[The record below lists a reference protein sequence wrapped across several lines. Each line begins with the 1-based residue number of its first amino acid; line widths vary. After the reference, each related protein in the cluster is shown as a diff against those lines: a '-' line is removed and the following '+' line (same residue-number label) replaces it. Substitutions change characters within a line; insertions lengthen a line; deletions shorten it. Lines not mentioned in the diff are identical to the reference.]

1 MKTLISVRRTLGS
14 LWTRSQ
20 SPQDAPADLTEPT
33 FREVGSQP
41 PNLLLF
47 NDCSDQVN
55 YGAEALVAGLIRI
68 FETAMPGHTLRLV
81 PSHWVMDPE
90 EGWQQ
95 YFHPGR
101 PLVQPQAL
109 WPEVADQFECVADEW
124 LAGRGGSGVNAYL
137 KALTGVDV
145 VILNGEGSL
154 YRTNFSAVRELFVAW
169 FAKTRLGIPTIFMNG
184 LVHLTDVVP
193 ILPAMARKTFGVLD
207 AVAVRDPW
215 SLRNAREFMP
225 GIPVTLIADSALAL
239 STALDKPGPGV
250 EALFRQLGNTDFFC
264 FDPGPMPIDYR
275 FGNRSSMY
283 RLILEIK
290 QVVPQAVIVANNPV
304 GWPMLKQLAADT
316 GSVYL
321 EYQPKYQDLMSVLA
335 RAKFQISGRLH
346 NTILGALVGCPVISI
361 GSTSHKVHGVCE
373 LLGFDLPYDGTD
385 LWSSIEQIKA
395 DAVRHVSGGPMLRS
409 AIQQNAARVGVGSLE
424 LGTLVKDVLTRHG
437 KLRVARA

>member
-1 MKTLISVRRTLGS
+1 MKTLISAARHAVQRTLGS
-14 LWTRSQ
+14 GPTPSQ
-20 SPQDAPADLTEPT
+20 PAPEPT

-68 FETAMPGHTLRLV
+68 LETAMPGHTLRLV

-90 EGWQQ
+90 EGWQR
-95 YFHPGR
+95 YFHPGLS
-101 PLVQPQAL
+101 LVQPDAL
-109 WPEVADQFECVADEW
+109 WPEVADQFEFVADEW
-124 LAGRGGSGVNAYL
+124 LAGRGGPGVNAYL

-184 LVHLTDVVP
+184 LVHLTGVVP

-207 AVAVRDPW
+207 AVVVRDPW
-215 SLRNAREFMP
+215 SLRNAQEFLP
-225 GIPVTLIADSALAL
+225 GVPVTLIADSALAL
-239 STALDKPGPGV
+239 SPAIDKPGAGV

-264 FDPGPMPIDYR
+264 FDPGPMPIDYK

-283 RLILEIK
+283 RLILEMK
-290 QVVPQAVIVANNPV
+290 HMVPQAVIVANNPV

-385 LWSSIEQIKA
+385 LWSSMERIKA
-395 DAVRHVSGGPMLRS
+395 DAARHLSGGPMLRS
-409 AIQQNAARVGVGSLE
+409 AIQQNAARLGVGSLE
-424 LGTLVKDVLTRHG
+424 MGTLVKDVLTRHG
-437 KLRVARA
+437 KLGLARA